1 MITDN
6 ANAEVRMNDTE
17 RVSIYID
24 GLNFYHNAIQGK
36 DRRYYYPSLQFIC
49 KSMLAPLQLEEAI
62 NEIHYFSAKVSNTKS
77 DPTKKRRQ
85 WNYINALQTQENI
98 KFHPGKFR
106 SKEGRATEKQTDVN
120 ITVQMLN
127 DAWNDE
133 YTHGILLSNDSDFVE
148 LVRTVREDR
157 NKIVIVWNTNEKTR
171 ALTEHANDASIIQ
184 PEYIRQAPQ
193 IANKGFQ
200 REHNTPRAKPRRKK
214 YSG

>member
-1 MITDN
+1 
-6 ANAEVRMNDTE
+6 MNDTE

-24 GLNFYHNAIQGK
+24 GLNFYHNAIKGK
-36 DRRYYYPSLQFIC
+36 DRRYYYPSLRFIC
-49 KSMLAPLQLEEAI
+49 KTMLAPLQLEDAI
-62 NEIHYFSAKVSNTKS
+62 NEIHYFSAKVNNTKG

-85 WNYINALQTQENI
+85 WNYINALREKENI

-106 SKEGRATEKQTDVN
+106 RREGKPTEKQTDVN

-157 NKIVIVWNTNEKTR
+157 NKIVSVWNTNEKIQD
-171 ALTEHANDASIIQ
+171 LTKHANHAKIIK

-200 REHNTPRAKPRRKK
+200 LKHNLPRKNPSRKK
-214 YSG
+214 YSI